1 MNAARNLLFGI
12 LAFQNSFIDRRALL
26 AAFDQWTSDKNKP
39 LGEIL
44 VELGNL
50 DVSRRQLLDALV
62 AEHLKQHGND
72 AEKSLAAV
80 SSVGSVRKDLERIA
94 DPDVRASL
102 AGAAAQPPDGDAP
115 VDPYATIT
123 PSAGTRTSSGMRFTI
138 LRAHKKGG
146 LGQVSVALDEE
157 LNREVAF
164 KEIQDKYADH
174 PDSRSRFLLEA
185 EVTGGLEHPGIVPVY
200 GLGQYADGRPFYA
213 MRFIR
218 GDSLQDAIKR
228 FHDAQASGGRKPPV
242 SVASGGRQPPVSVA
256 SGGRKP
262 PVSLIGERAVQFRKL
277 LGRFI
282 DVCNA
287 IDYAHSRGV
296 LHRDLKPGNI
306 MLGKFGETLVV
317 DWGLAKPLGHRD
329 STTESGERTLQP
341 SSASGPALT
350 QMGSAI
356 GTPQYMSPEQAE
368 GRLDLLGCASDVYS
382 LGATLYCL
390 LTGRP
395 PFESGELA
403 DTLDNV
409 AKGNFPPPRKV
420 KHDVPPALQ
429 AICLKA
435 MALKPSDRYASA
447 RALADDIERWIAD
460 EPILVYREPLRR
472 RVRRWVRNHKGTA
485 GAAAAAIVVLVV
497 GGIVASA
504 IGQRAHERTRAQ
516 ALVESLANADT
527 QQVPAM
533 VAQLGQYE
541 KLTRPLLAEKLAQA
555 KDGSTEKLHL
565 SLALVAGDER
575 QVEYLYQQLLGA
587 EPARFAVIRD
597 ALANHSPRISDR
609 LWTVL
614 TGRESD
620 PNQQRLRAA
629 GALAKYD
636 PANAQWPEV
645 APEVANQLVSVNPVF
660 VGQWQEALRP
670 VAEKLLPSLAKI
682 FNDPEQGEL
691 PRTLATSL
699 LADYA
704 KGDPDT
710 LTKLIIDAD
719 SKAFG
724 TVFPVLQSHGAAAV
738 EKLQAVLDR
747 KVEPTWN
754 DLPLDRSHH
763 APRDGSITRSV
774 MSTVETAH
782 GMVDERFAFCQ
793 DLAWEEFRQ
802 LAESLRP
809 SGYRPTRVRPW
820 RTDDKLLVAAVWTR
834 DGRRWELETD
844 LGQDQLPQSDA
855 PAAKDGLVPADLAV
869 LPSVDPAAEPPGVSG
884 GGRRFVLLWGEPAA
898 AGEERRIVVGAGEQE
913 LLASQAALV
922 KQGFAAQSAVGV
934 WTDAAGQRRYLGI
947 WSNQGAPSELRAA
960 YGGFE
965 LVDQP
970 QWDVAVAPAA
980 RLADP
985 LDARRRQ
992 LAEIAKL
999 PPAQLDQPQW
1009 RLTRATAQY
1018 HVGQLEAALADLD
1031 FLVEK
1036 KVASPE
1042 LPQYRAWTL
1051 ARLGKA
1057 EEARAE
1063 LAKYL
1068 EQAKDPSTRAYVQ
1081 VVLAAWLGEHDQAA
1095 ELLDGAAKAAAANA
1109 DGLYNAACA
1118 AAMASQAC
1126 AASDAPRA
1134 AALQGRA
1141 IELLEAAVAQGY
1153 TNSAQLRTDV
1163 DLAGLHGEAR
1173 FLALI
1178 DRLEPP
1184 ARYAAVWRADVEFE
1198 SRLLGPSSLES
1209 QLDQAREL
1217 AAHGYR
1223 PVAIVAFD
1231 ERTVAG
1237 LARVRDAQATP
1248 DAGILANPATA
1259 GILANPATAGILA
1272 NPATAGIL
1280 ANPATAGI
1288 LANPA
1293 TAGILA
1299 NPATV
1304 GILANPATVGILAN
1318 PATVGILTNSAT
1330 PQSAIRDPQSAILT
1344 TSVWHRP
1351 LVPSAAKVALAKR
1364 QAGAAAALLRQ
1375 GAREKIFSV
1384 LRVTDDLESLTQFVH
1399 RCRERGVTAVEL
1411 CDCVRIAEQR
1421 RRTLRGEPRR
1431 LEDRVLFGLLLALGD
1446 YGLAE
1451 VPETQRDAFVE
1462 QLANWYGGDPSSSI
1476 HGATGWLLRHWKRG
1490 DLAKKVDQT
1499 PLPYAPGREWF
1510 TLEFV
1515 VPPSGGAWASGGRQP
1530 PVHSASDGRQPPVNS
1545 SSESPAQPGTTE
1557 PPEGGTTNGPA
1568 TNFHITFVVFPA
1580 GEYLIGSAPDEVDRH
1595 ADERR
1600 HAVKLTRPIA
1610 VSDREITWEQY
1621 NSFDHRGHHDS
1632 WEKQFG
1638 RTLTLEEPAFG
1649 VNWYEAVSYCRWLS
1663 ERAGMSEEDQAY
1675 PAPSSLDPGRF
1686 PADPD
1691 PQAGGAPRNWPL
1703 NLEKPGFRL
1712 PTEAEWEMVCRGG
1725 TSTAYSFGNDAPL
1738 LRHYGW
1744 FQENSEKWSHAVG
1757 LLRPS
1762 PRGLFDIHGNL
1773 YEWCHDWY
1781 GDYGNDAADPV
1792 GGATGSGRVIR
1803 GGGWNLVSAFCRAAF
1818 REASR
1823 PTVRIIYLGFRLA
1836 VVPFSQAS
1844 ESASRA
1850 ASDAGSGSREAEGV
1864 AAERRSPADQAEAT
1878 GGASGDE

>member
-1 MNAARNLLFGI
+1 MNADRNLLFGI
-12 LAFQNSFIDRRALL
+12 LAFQLSFIDRRALL
-26 AAFDQWTSDKNKP
+26 AAFDQWTADKNKP

-44 VELGNL
+44 VELGDL

-62 AEHLKQHGND
+62 AEHIKLHGGD

-80 SSVGSVRKDLERIA
+80 SSLGSIRKDLEQIA
-94 DPDVRASL
+94 DPDLRASL
-102 AGAAAQPPDGDAP
+102 AGAAARPPDEGAP
-115 VDPYATIT
+115 VDPYATIP

-138 LRAHKKGG
+138 LRAHAKGG

-164 KEIQDKYADH
+164 KEIQDKYAD
-174 PDSRSRFLLEA
+174 DAVSRSRFLLEA

-200 GLGQYADGRPFYA
+200 GLGQYGDGRPFYA

-218 GDSLQDAIKR
+218 GDSLQAAIKR

-242 SVASGGRQPPVSVA
+242 TMA

-287 IDYAHSRGV
+287 MEYAHSRGV

-306 MLGKFGETLVV
+306 MLGKYGETLVV
-317 DWGLAKPLGHRD
+317 DWGLAKSLGHSD
-329 STTESGERTLQP
+329 SQPESDEPRLRP
-341 SSASGPALT
+341 SSGGDHGHT

-356 GTPQYMSPEQAE
+356 GTPQYMSPEQAT
-368 GRLDLLGCASDVYS
+368 GRLDQLGPATDVYR

-390 LTGRP
+390 LTGRA
-395 PFESGELA
+395 PFLNADLGNTLEQVSKGE
-403 DTLDNV
+403 
-409 AKGNFPPPRKV
+409 FPPPRTIK
-420 KHDVPPALQ
+420 KDVPPALQ

-435 MALKPSDRYASA
+435 MALKPTDRYASA

-485 GAAAAAIVVLVV
+485 GAAAAAALVLIV
-497 GGIVASA
+497 GGFVASTTA
-504 IGQRAHERTRAQ
+504 RRANQRTQNITRAEG
-516 ALVESLANADT
+516 LVESLGKADT
-527 QQVPAM
+527 QQVPE
-533 VAQLGQYE
+533 VLKQLGPYE
-541 KLTRPLLAEKLAQA
+541 EWAKPLLERKVAQA
-555 KDGSTEKLHL
+555 KEGSTEKLHL
-565 SLALVAGDER
+565 SLALVEGDVESDVESDGGTVENH
-575 QVEYLYQQLLGA
+575 VEYLYEQLLGA

-636 PANAQWPEV
+636 PANARWTEV

-670 VAEKLLPSLAKI
+670 VAEKLLRPLARI
-682 FNDPEQGEL
+682 FINPEQGEL

-710 LTKLIIDAD
+710 LTNLLIDAD

-724 TVFPVLQSHGAAAV
+724 TVFPVLQPHGAAAV

-747 KVEPTWN
+747 KVAPTWN
-754 DLPLDRSHH
+754 DQPLDRSHH

-774 MSTVETAH
+774 MSTVEAAH

-809 SGYRPTRVRPW
+809 SGYRPMRVRPW
-820 RTDDKLLVAAVWTR
+820 GTDDKPLVAAVWAR
-834 DGRRWELETD
+834 DGKRWELETD
-844 LGQDQLPQSDA
+844 LGQDQLPKPDA
-855 PAAKDGLVPADLAV
+855 PAEKDGLVPADLAV
-869 LPSVDPAAEPPGVSG
+869 LPSVDPAVEPPGVSG

-898 AGEERRIVVGAGEQE
+898 ADEERRLVVGAGEQE
-913 LLASQAALV
+913 LLASQAAMV

-947 WSNQGAPSELRAA
+947 WSNQGAPSELRLA

-992 LAEIAKL
+992 LADIAKL
-999 PPAQLDQPQW
+999 PPAQWDQPQV

-1018 HVGQLEAALADLD
+1018 HVGQWEAALADLD
-1031 FLVEK
+1031 FLIEK

-1042 LPQYRAWTL
+1042 LLQYRAWTL

-1095 ELLDGAAKAAAANA
+1095 ELLDAAAKAAAANA

-1134 AALQGRA
+1134 AALLGRA
-1141 IELLEAAVAQGY
+1141 IELVEAAVAQGY
-1153 TNSAQLRTDV
+1153 KNTVQLRTDV
-1163 DLAGLHGEAR
+1163 DLAGLHGDPQ
-1173 FLALI
+1173 FLALV

-1184 ARYAAVWRADVEFE
+1184 ARYAAIWRADIEFE

-1209 QLDQAREL
+1209 QLEQAREL
-1217 AAHGYR
+1217 AAQGYR
-1223 PVAIVAFD
+1223 PVAIAAFD
-1231 ERTVAG
+1231 ERSVAGLARVRGVANPTTVGILTNSATVAG

-1259 GILANPATAGILA
+1259 EILANPAT
-1272 NPATAGIL
+1272 
-1280 ANPATAGI
+1280 
-1288 LANPA
+1288 
-1293 TAGILA
+1293 
-1299 NPATV
+1299 
-1304 GILANPATVGILAN
+1304 
-1318 PATVGILTNSAT
+1318 
-1330 PQSAIRDPQSAILT
+1330 PQSEIRNPQSAILT
-1344 TSVWHRP
+1344 ASVWQRP
-1351 LVPSAAKVALAKR
+1351 LVPDAAKEELALR
-1364 QAGAAAALLRQ
+1364 QATAAAALLRMGESERVWPLLEHQ
-1375 GAREKIFSV
+1375 PDPRLRSYLLDRLAPYGADPATV
-1384 LRVTDDLESLTQFVH
+1384 LAQLQTEPDVSRRRALILAIGQFA
-1399 RCRERGVTAVEL
+1399 RATL
-1411 CDCVRIAEQR
+1411 LSAEQHS
-1421 RRTLRGEPRR
+1421 T
-1431 LEDRVLFGLLLALGD
+1431 A
-1446 YGLAE
+1446 A
-1451 VPETQRDAFVE
+1451 TA
-1462 QLANWYGGDPSSSI
+1462 LANWYADDPDAGI
-1476 HGATGWLLRHWKRG
+1476 HAAAEWSLRQLGAQAEIAQVRQAHATGSVVGERQWYLTKEG
-1490 DLAKKVDQT
+1490 GQT
-1499 PLPYAPGREWF
+1499 LVIMR
-1510 TLEFV
+1510 
-1515 VPPSGGAWASGGRQP
+1515 
-1530 PVHSASDGRQPPVNS
+1530 
-1545 SSESPAQPGTTE
+1545 
-1557 PPEGGTTNGPA
+1557 PEGDFLMGSPTAEAERFRGP
-1568 TNFHITFVVFPA
+1568 TGKNEI
-1580 GEYLIGSAPDEVDRH
+1580 RH
-1595 ADERR
+1595 RR
-1600 HAVKLTRPIA
+1600 RI
-1610 VSDREITWEQY
+1610 
-1621 NSFDHRGHHDS
+1621 
-1632 WEKQFG
+1632 G
-1638 RTLTLEEPAFG
+1638 RTYAIGAHEVTVEQFQRFRADHEFDRTKAREPDAPANMVSWYDAAAFC
-1649 VNWYEAVSYCRWLS
+1649 NWLS
-1663 ERAGMSEEDQAY
+1663 EREEIARDQWCY
-1675 PAPSSLDPGRF
+1675 
-1686 PADPD
+1686 DPD
-1691 PQAGGAPRNWPL
+1691 QKFAEGMALYPDYLQRAGY
-1703 NLEKPGFRL
+1703 RL
-1712 PTEAEWEMVCRGG
+1712 PSEAEWEYACRAGAM
-1725 TSTAYSFGNDAPL
+1725 TARYFGETDRLLGQYAWFTKNSLDRWMLPVGSLKPND
-1738 LRHYGW
+1738 
-1744 FQENSEKWSHAVG
+1744 F
-1757 LLRPS
+1757 
-1762 PRGLFDIHGNL
+1762 GLFDANGNAL
-1773 YEWCHDWY
+1773 EWCQDVALLYLKDRAWME
-1781 GDYGNDAADPV
+1781 DKEQMGNV
-1792 GGATGSGRVIR
+1792 SNSQSRVLRGGAFFLGATHVR
-1803 GGGWNLVSAFCRAAF
+1803 SALPGYFQPVYRNNF
-1818 REASR
+1818 
-1823 PTVRIIYLGFRLA
+1823 TGFR
-1836 VVPFSQAS
+1836 
-1844 ESASRA
+1844 
-1850 ASDAGSGSREAEGV
+1850 V
-1864 AAERRSPADQAEAT
+1864 ARTYP
-1878 GGASGDE
+1878 